1 MKKKIWII
9 AGSIAVLLG
18 AWYIIGNINDQ
29 EQSNWE
35 TAPLE
40 KRNIE
45 MIISASGT
53 LNATNTVEVGTQV
66 SGVIDEIYVDFND
79 EVKKDQLMAKL
90 DVRSLEASLSQANAS
105 VLQAEVQVMQKKRIY
120 ENTRKYNSGEIA
132 DLSVVEAE
140 ASLNQIKAQM
150 EQAER
155 NYLRYKELYEEGVV
169 AKVDYET
176 SMTDYEQLKAS
187 YESKKATLNRTRA
200 NVGNVDLQKSLEDL
214 KTAEANLASMKASLE
229 KAKINLEFAHIR
241 APIDGIVLSRDVE
254 VGQTVA
260 ASFTTPV
267 LFTIANDL
275 TKMEIEASIDEA
287 DIGYIKNG
295 QAVNFTVD
303 SYTDLTFNGTVEEIR
318 LQPEVVSNVVTY
330 TAIVT
335 AKNEGLKLMPGM
347 TANLEVITAKREQ
360 ALAVPDAALNFSPA
374 AEYIE
379 PWREYLMNK
388 GVAVQ
393 TGNNEGF
400 GTGILW
406 VIENDQPVP
415 KKIIKGLSDGGFT
428 EIISNDFSEGQPV
441 IIGMNVGETNKSS
454 ENEQSSPFL
463 PQRPDGKK

>member
-1 MKKKIWII
+1 MKKKIWIL
-9 AGSIAVLLG
+9 AGSLAVLL
-18 AWYIIGNINDQ
+18 AVWLLIANNNSQ
-29 EQSNWE
+29 EQAAWE
-35 TAPLE
+35 TAPIE
-40 KRNIE
+40 KRNME
-45 MIISASGT
+45 MVISASGT

-66 SGVIDEIYVDFND
+66 SGVIDEIYVDFNE

-90 DVRSLEASLSQANAS
+90 DVRSLEASLSQARAS

-120 ENTRKYNSGEIA
+120 ENTKEYNSGEVD

-140 ASLNQIKAQM
+140 ASLNQTKAQM

-155 NYLRYKELYEEGVV
+155 NYLRYKELYEQGVV
-169 AKVDYET
+169 AKIDYET
-176 SMTDYEQLKAS
+176 TMTDYEQLKAS
-187 YESKKATLNRTRA
+187 YESKKATLNRTKA
-200 NVGNVDLQKSLEDL
+200 NVGNVDLQSSLEDL
-214 KTAEANLASMKASLE
+214 RTAEANLASMKASLE
-229 KAKINLEFAHIR
+229 KAMVNLEFAHIR

-303 SYTDLTFNGTVEEIR
+303 SYPELTFTGVVEEIR

-335 AKNEGLKLMPGM
+335 AENEELKLMPGM
-347 TANLEVITAKREQ
+347 TATLEIITAKRNQ
-360 ALAVPDAALNFSPA
+360 VLTVPDAALNFTPPT
-374 AEYIE
+374 EYTE
-379 PWREYLMNK
+379 PWREYLMNQ

-393 TGNNEGF
+393 ADDSEGF
-400 GTGILW
+400 GTGVLW
-406 VIENDQPVP
+406 TIENNQPVP
-415 KKIIKGLSDGGFT
+415 KRIIKGLSDGGFT
-428 EIISNDFSEGQPV
+428 EIVSKGFSEGTPV
-441 IIGMNVGETNKSS
+441 IIGMSGGNNTTS
-454 ENEQSSPFL
+454 EDKQSSPFL
-463 PQRPDGKK
+463 PQGPGGKR